1 MDRIGILQ
9 LTQNLDDAVRGF
21 KAGLAVCGRSAAFE
35 YRNADGNAALLP
47 KLAQDLLDRGAK
59 LIFACSTPAAQA
71 AVALAADVPVVFTP
85 VFDPVGAGLAAT
97 MYRPGGKATG
107 MAGMVPAAAKV
118 AFIRRLL
125 PAARNIALLHYEG
138 DANSRLEVANFKTAA
153 SDYGLIDLPF
163 AAAEDLSALG
173 ELLPPATDAL
183 FIPIGRLV
191 EENFATIAYYAE
203 LAAMPI
209 IAANAGNVAAGALGA
224 LVADHYKLG
233 IACAGQAVQILD
245 GAEPGAI
252 PVGIVNSPDIILNR
266 TVADSLGITL
276 ASDLLAAAREIFE

>member
-21 KAGLAVCGRSAAFE
+21 KTGLAADGRSAVFE

-47 KLAQDLLDRGAK
+47 KLAHDLLARGVD

-71 AVALAADVPVVFTP
+71 AIALPAAVPVVYTP

-107 MAGMVPAAAKV
+107 MAGVVPAAAKV

-125 PAARNIALLHYEG
+125 PQARNIALLYHEG
-138 DANSRLEVANFKTAA
+138 DANSRLEAANFK
-153 SDYGLIDLPF
+153 
-163 AAAEDLSALG
+163 AAAGDYRLNELPLARPEDLSALG
-173 ELLPPATDAL
+173 ENLPPATDVL
-183 FIPIGRLV
+183 VIPIGRVV

-203 LAAMPI
+203 LAAVPI

-233 IACAGQAVQILD
+233 VACADQAIQILGGGD
-245 GAEPGAI
+245 PGSI
-252 PVGIVNSPDIILNR
+252 PVGIVNNPDILLNR
-266 TVADSLGITL
+266 AAAADLGIVL
-276 ASDLLAAAREIFE
+276 DSDLLAAAREIFE